1 MLRRGSQHLGL
12 QMVQFGFFRALRGS
26 RFGVLSVFLGAVA
39 IVVAALLASPA
50 PVAQA
55 HEGHDHGPAEVATG
69 PVAPRVSAH
78 SDVYELIGILRGDR
92 LVIYLD
98 RFASNEPVTTADI
111 AVTIGDAAEAVN
123 SEWTAEGTYTLVSP
137 RFRTA
142 GQIELVFSI
151 TGETGDDL
159 IAGTLTV
166 PPDAAAASGVSMIG
180 TLRTWLTSL
189 VSPVWQLVLLAAATA
204 ALALYGGYFLLRRYF
219 VQAAAMAL
227 MAVAGVGL
235 LFERARGHGG
245 DNDARPTATSAS
257 AVDSPRRL
265 SDGHVFVPKPT
276 QRLLDVRTEQ
286 LSPQSAQ
293 RAVNLIGRVIAD
305 PNSTSLVQSINGG
318 RVMAPA
324 AGLPR
329 IGQAV
334 KKGDLLARIE
344 PTLPQADRTTILE
357 KLGEVEQLISVAE
370 ARLRRTRIL
379 VEKLVVAQSQ
389 LIDAEAELEGL
400 RRRRQVL
407 LEIRVEPEALRAPT
421 SGVIASA
428 RVVPG
433 QVVQAQDVLFQI
445 VDPANL
451 WVEALVYGEI
461 DPAALGHATA
471 TAPGRPPLDLRFQGF
486 SHALQQHASVVQFV
500 VENPPANLSIGLP
513 VNVIARSGE
522 PLTAL
527 IVPKDAVVRSAN
539 GEAIV
544 WRHEEAELFEP
555 RPVRVAPFDAA
566 RVIIAAGVTKGD
578 RVVVRASDLVNQVR

>member
-1 MLRRGSQHLGL
+1 MFP
-12 QMVQFGFFRALRGS
+12 FGFFRAFDGS
-26 RFGVLSVFLGAVA
+26 RRGVLGALT
-39 IVVAALLASPA
+39 VVVGALLALLTL
-50 PVAQA
+50 VVQA
-55 HEGHDHGPAEVATG
+55 HEGHDHGPADSIAG
-69 PVAPRVSAH
+69 PVAPRVAARSE
-78 SDVYELIGILRGDR
+78 VFELVGVLRGER

-98 RFASNEPVTTADI
+98 RFATNEPVTTADI
-111 AVTIGDAAEAVN
+111 AVTIGDATEAVN
-123 SEWTAEGTYTLVSP
+123 AEWAAEGTYVLTSP
-137 RFRTA
+137 QFKTA
-142 GQIELVFSI
+142 GPLELVFSI
-151 TGETGDDL
+151 TGDAGDDL
-159 IAGTLTV
+159 LAGTLTV
-166 PPDAAAASGVSMIG
+166 PQDAATAGVATVG
-180 TLRTWLTSL
+180 ALRTWLTSL
-189 VSPVWQLVLLAAATA
+189 VSPVWQMVLLAVASAAFA
-204 ALALYGGYFLLRRYF
+204 FCGGYLLLRRYF
-219 VQAAAMAL
+219 LQAAATAL
-227 MAVAGVGL
+227 LAVAGLGL
-235 LFERARGHGG
+235 LFETARGHGG
-245 DNDARPTATSAS
+245 DNNARPAASTSAY

-265 SDGHVFVPKPT
+265 PDGHVFVPKPT

-286 LSPQSAQ
+286 LAPQSAQ
-293 RAVNLIGRVIAD
+293 RAVRLIGRVIAN

-318 RVMAPA
+318 RVMAPD

-389 LIDAEAELEGL
+389 LVDAEAELEGL

-421 SGVIASA
+421 SGVIAAA

-445 VDPANL
+445 VDPGAL

-461 DPAALGHATA
+461 DPASLGEATA
-471 TAPGRPPLDLRFQGF
+471 TAPGRAPMNLRFQGF

-513 VNVIARSGE
+513 VNVIAASGD
-522 PLTAL
+522 PVMAL
-527 IVPKDAVVRSAN
+527 IVPKDAVVRSTN

-544 WRHEEAELFEP
+544 WVHKEPELFEP
-555 RPVRVAPFDAA
+555 RPVRVAPFDAT
-566 RVIIAAGVTKGD
+566 RVVIAAGASKGD
-578 RVVVRASDLVNQVR
+578 RVVVRSSDLVNQVR